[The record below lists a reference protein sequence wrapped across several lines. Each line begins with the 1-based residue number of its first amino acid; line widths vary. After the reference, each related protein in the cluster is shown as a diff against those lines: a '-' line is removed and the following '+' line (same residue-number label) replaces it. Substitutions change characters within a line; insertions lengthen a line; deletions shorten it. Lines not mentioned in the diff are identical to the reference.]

1 MIVNY
6 IGFKDSLQNLN
17 KRFSSTLFKLQFIIL
32 LPCSGLLKVEILSS
46 CYSCTVP
53 VLGSH
58 TKVSVLYWSCPG
70 VRLWLPVLYWSC
82 PGVTSWVLVLCWS
95 CPGVRQSLLVLSW
108 SGPGDSCKQVEK
120 DWLYI
125 EPHELVFNLR
135 SQLLST
141 VYSYELL
148 MTSPLSSP
156 VSVKA
161 IAFYWEVEFTN

>member
-1 MIVNY
+1 MTEVDMIVNY

-108 SGPGDSCKQVEK
+108 SGPGDSCKQFGE
-120 DWLYI
+120 DWHQLI
-125 EPHELVFNLR
+125 GTSDKIWNLI
-135 SQLLST
+135 
-141 VYSYELL
+141 YC
-148 MTSPLSSP
+148 
-156 VSVKA
+156 K
-161 IAFYWEVEFTN
+161 FTIKQNYCTIKRIFKKIKVRKL

>member
-108 SGPGDSCKQVEK
+108 SGPGDSCKQYGEDCLHPGK
-120 DWLYI
+120 MD
-125 EPHELVFNLR
+125 
-135 SQLLST
+135 T
-141 VYSYELL
+141 VRLELL
-148 MTSPLSSP
+148 IENQSCLSILVELYNQWLIQP
-156 VSVKA
+156 WPKQARLYVKL
-161 IAFYWEVEFTN
+161 

>member
-1 MIVNY
+1 MQWYTLLGTMTEVDMIVNY

-108 SGPGDSCKQVEK
+108 SGPGDSCKQFGEDCNYHGQK
-120 DWLYI
+120 FQ
-125 EPHELVFNLR
+125 HMHKC
-135 SQLLST
+135 S
-141 VYSYELL
+141 SY
-148 MTSPLSSP
+148 
-156 VSVKA
+156 
-161 IAFYWEVEFTN
+161 